1 VDKEGNTAR
10 ERVVALRDLKKSG
23 DNISD
28 ATIRERIKALRDAK
42 MCEIR
47 DKVEEAD
54 EFAAACCAGLSD
66 KEFAPLPEAVRLR
79 APELARQF
87 AEHYESYQKE
97 VVRPFAADLLS
108 CHSLIFLV
116 DLADVL
122 GSGVQKLNDTQNM
135 IRTLLE
141 CIERGSGFF
150 SSLLRGAVN
159 VGRSIFGGKWGFID
173 RIAFVASK
181 GDKIRKPDR
190 GKMKPLIEDL
200 ARIVARNNG
209 PEDIGYFWCS
219 AVTSTKPLPGDERG
233 LVGRPMWMPEGYRPP
248 EEKPH
253 EVIVPA
259 LPERWPLG
267 VWKAEDYVFTDF
279 YPAIP
284 PARYQ
289 PPLQLG
295 LDEVLKFVIGV

>member
-1 VDKEGNTAR
+1 VPPA
-10 ERVVALRDLKKSG
+10 ALFNR
-23 DNISD
+23 
-28 ATIRERIKALRDAK
+28 
-42 MCEIR
+42 
-47 DKVEEAD
+47 
-54 EFAAACCAGLSD
+54 
-66 KEFAPLPEAVRLR
+66 RL
-79 APELARQF
+79 
-87 AEHYESYQKE
+87 H
-97 VVRPFAADLLS
+97 
-108 CHSLIFLV
+108 
-116 DLADVL
+116 
-122 GSGVQKLNDTQNM
+122 
-135 IRTLLE
+135 
-141 CIERGSGFF
+141 
-150 SSLLRGAVN
+150 
-159 VGRSIFGGKWGFID
+159 
-173 RIAFVASK
+173 
-181 GDKIRKPDR
+181 DKIRKPDR